1 VEYKIATLRIMEGDK
16 SMRRFNLDEFLCFVV
31 FVLLDIWIFYLAYT
45 GKIDFYIGKKMLK
58 YIYITVVMLS
68 IIAFFQIQK
77 IFTLQRN
84 SKLKLK
90 LLPIILTI
98 ILGIISIN
106 KQETFKHNQLN
117 NEIKESNLS
126 NIDMKYL
133 YEHEID
139 YDIIQEQNNKKEI
152 LIINEDNPM
161 LLEDIRVNSKKYIGR
176 KLEIHGFICKENYLN
191 KNQFIIGRLVMN
203 CCAADSRV
211 IGIVGEY
218 DKVNNIYENE
228 KIIANGNIGITTIKD
243 NNNVTHKIPVLI
255 IENLK
260 NENVNKI

>member
-1 VEYKIATLRIMEGDK
+1 MK
-16 SMRRFNLDEFLCFVV
+16 RFNLDEFLCFIV
-31 FVLLDIWIFYLAYT
+31 FGLLDIWIFYLTFT
-45 GKIDFYIGKKMLK
+45 GKIDFYIGRKMIK
-58 YIYITVVMLS
+58 YIYITIVMLS
-68 IIAFFQIQK
+68 IIVFFQFQK

-84 SKLKLK
+84 SDFKMK

-98 ILGIISIN
+98 TLGVISIN

-117 NEIKESNLS
+117 SEIKESNLR

-139 YDIIQEQNNKKEI
+139 YDIIQEQNNKKGI

-161 LLEDIRVNSKKYIGR
+161 ILDDIRINSKNYLGR
-176 KLEIHGFICKENYLN
+176 KLEIHGFVCKENYLN

-203 CCAADSRV
+203 CCAADSKI

-218 DKVNNIYENE
+218 DEVYNLYENQ
-228 KIIANGNIGITTIKD
+228 KIIVKGNIGISTIKD
-243 NNNVTHKIPVLI
+243 SNNVAHKIPVLI
-255 IENLK
+255 IENLE
-260 NENVNKI
+260 NENINKI

>member
-1 VEYKIATLRIMEGDK
+1 
-16 SMRRFNLDEFLCFVV
+16 MRRFNLDEFLCFIV
-31 FVLLDIWIFYLAYT
+31 FILLDISIFYLAFT
-45 GKIDFYIGKKMLK
+45 GKINFYIGKKMIK
-58 YIYITVVMLS
+58 YIYITIVMLS
-68 IIAFFQIQK
+68 IIAFFQSQK

-84 SKLKLK
+84 SNLKLK

-98 ILGIISIN
+98 ILGVISIN

-117 NEIKESNLS
+117 SEIKESNLS

-152 LIINEDNPM
+152 LIINEDNAM
-161 LLEDIRVNSKKYIGR
+161 ILDDIRVNSKNYIGR
-176 KLEIHGFICKENYLN
+176 KLEIHGFVCKENYLN

-203 CCAADSRV
+203 CCAADSKV

-218 DKVNNIYENE
+218 NKVYNLYENE
-228 KIIANGNIGITTIKD
+228 KIIAKGNIGISTIKD
-243 NNNVTHKIPVLI
+243 NNSMIHRIPVLI
-255 IENLK
+255 IENLE

>member
-1 VEYKIATLRIMEGDK
+1 
-16 SMRRFNLDEFLCFVV
+16 MRRFNLDEFLCFIV
-31 FVLLDIWIFYLAYT
+31 FILLDISIFYLAFT
-45 GKIDFYIGKKMLK
+45 GKIDFYIGRKMIK
-58 YIYITVVMLS
+58 YIYITIVMLS
-68 IIAFFQIQK
+68 IIAFFQFQN
-77 IFTLQRN
+77 IFTVQRN
-84 SKLKLK
+84 SNFKIK

-98 ILGIISIN
+98 ILGSISIN

-117 NEIKESNLS
+117 SEIKESNLS

-161 LLEDIRVNSKKYIGR
+161 ILDDIRVNSKNYIGR
-176 KLEIHGFICKENYLN
+176 KLEIHGFVCKENYLN

-203 CCAADSRV
+203 CCAADSKV

-218 DKVNNIYENE
+218 DKAYNLYENE
-228 KIIANGNIGITTIKD
+228 KIIVRGYIGITTIKD
-243 NNNVTHKIPVLI
+243 NNNVNHKIPVLI
-255 IENLK
+255 IENLE
-260 NENVNKI
+260 NENVNNI

>member
-1 VEYKIATLRIMEGDK
+1 MEGNK
-16 SMRRFNLDEFLCFVV
+16 SMRRFNLDEFLCFIV
-31 FVLLDIWIFYLAYT
+31 FILLDISIFYLAFT
-45 GKIDFYIGKKMLK
+45 GKINFYIGKKMIK
-58 YIYITVVMLS
+58 YIYITIVMLS
-68 IIAFFQIQK
+68 IIAFFQSQK

-84 SKLKLK
+84 SNLKLK

-98 ILGIISIN
+98 ILGVISIN

-117 NEIKESNLS
+117 SEIKESNLS

-152 LIINEDNPM
+152 LIINEDNAM
-161 LLEDIRVNSKKYIGR
+161 ILDDIRVNSKNYIGR
-176 KLEIHGFICKENYLN
+176 KLEIHGFVCKENYLN

-203 CCAADSRV
+203 CCAADSKV

-218 DKVNNIYENE
+218 NKVYNLYENE
-228 KIIANGNIGITTIKD
+228 KIIAKGNIGISTIKD
-243 NNNVTHKIPVLI
+243 NNSMIHRIPVLI
-255 IENLK
+255 IENLE